1 MHKKCFAKC
10 KSLHGIIKQTGVR
23 MIHPQYA
30 KCIYK
35 NSTTKIILLDER
47 MNAFPLRSGIRE
59 GFTLLPLLF
68 NILARTIRP
77 KRKCKKA
84 RDRKGWRKV
93 G

>member
-1 MHKKCFAKC
+1 MK
-10 KSLHGIIKQTGVR
+10 
-23 MIHPQYA
+23 

-35 NSTTKIILLDER
+35 KSTTKIILLNER
-47 MNAFPLRSGIRE
+47 MNAFPLRSRIRE

-68 NILARTIRP
+68 NILTRTIRP

-84 RDRKGWRKV
+84 RERERWRKV